1 MFLLSSKQRI
11 RFWIIYTLVFMFVL
25 TGFSR
30 AFSGESKPLV
40 NPEHASR
47 LPEMMDGKKI
57 APQLGCWFMRSEQCF
72 EPNGYRPF
80 LDTVASR
87 GAFDILC
94 ASARLDN
101 ATDPQMVEM
110 FDANTQYAEK
120 QYGVHMILD
129 LDMRMARREF
139 ARRYPNALQERL
151 QLEEK
156 PLQSSDSFTDFTFTA
171 SALTDHYT
179 GSYPYTPQASR
190 FVRVWSYEKDSSGTI
205 LKDSVCDISSFV
217 EISTSQADKIELRVP
232 TEAVS
237 TASKERGQ
245 RYLCAAVAFSFLYA
259 DVFANETIP
268 YEQSLI
274 HQYHNVRAVGA
285 WKDEWGFPPSF
296 DGVPAKNEYWYSE
309 AMRAAYA
316 NTCLVSEGVISDK
329 NLQNFGRDLID
340 DCLVMY
346 RADWQDVNERIA
358 VIDAYNRLCF
368 NRQVEIETQFY
379 QTTKDVFG
387 SDALVGVHSTWFP
400 VVGRNEF
407 KKNGLTWWAA
417 PRDYAQTDE
426 STPYYCRTSIAKK
439 TNSIWYNMYYS
450 SNPEDYVAE
459 TWSDVLAGGRV
470 NIHPIY
476 PSPEKMSNSKGFRMG
491 EILDTGVDI
500 ARRRIRMLNF
510 AADAPLYSPIA
521 VVFDHFSVM
530 NWAKPEYDQV
540 GKAIA
545 ICDALAAKGYPV
557 DLIPSSEVM
566 TPDSDGKYQWNMVKE
581 GQLAYGVQ
589 KYAAVLLIAEPSTV
603 LSNIM
608 ANRQSLTSFVSGQYT
623 ADASEILRIQD
634 TIVHF
639 LDSQNIQKQTPW
651 IQDNVWNSSIY
662 RPARKGMARLVDGTI
677 LWASAMENAGGDPI
691 LMDHE
696 TIVLH
701 DGQTQVSI
709 SVEATGLLAVRFDD
723 DGQLSMLTASD
734 LRKFSGG
741 GIEIDLMNWDSEIDV
756 ALWKDANGQW
766 RGVFQ
771 AKENTLPNALL
782 EIANNWEFLAIS
794 Q

>member
-1 MFLLSSKQRI
+1 M
-11 RFWIIYTLVFMFVL
+11 
-25 TGFSR
+25 
-30 AFSGESKPLV
+30 AFSGESMPLV

-47 LPEMMDGKKI
+47 LPEAVDGKKI
-57 APQLGCWFMRSEQCF
+57 ASQLGCWFMHSEQCF

-101 ATDPQMVEM
+101 ATAPQMVEM
-110 FDANTQYAEK
+110 FDANTRYAE
-120 QYGVHMILD
+120 QRYGVHMILD

-139 ARRYPNALQERL
+139 AKRYPHALQERL

-156 PLQSSDSFTDFTFTA
+156 PLQPVDSSTNFTFTA
-171 SALTDHYT
+171 SELTDHYT
-179 GSYPYTPQASR
+179 GDYPYTVQGAR
-190 FVRVWSYEKDSSGTI
+190 LVRVWSYQKDSNGMI
-205 LKDSVCDISSFV
+205 LKDSVRDISSSV
-217 EISTSQADKIELRVP
+217 EISISQADKIELRVP
-232 TEAVS
+232 SKAVS
-237 TASKERGQ
+237 ATSQDGDQIYICAS
-245 RYLCAAVAFSFLYA
+245 VAFSFLYA
-259 DVFANETIP
+259 DVFAPETIP
-268 YEQSLI
+268 YEQALL
-274 HQYHNVRAVGA
+274 HQYQNVQAIGA

-316 NTCLVSEGVISDK
+316 KANSTAKRVSSDGGVQDSE
-329 NLQNFGRDLID
+329 RDLID

-346 RADWQDVNERIA
+346 RADWPDANERIA
-358 VIDAYNRLCF
+358 IIDAYNRLCF
-368 NRQVEIETQFY
+368 DRHVEIETQFY
-379 QTTKDVFG
+379 RTTKEVFG

-450 SNPEDYVAE
+450 SNPDDYVAE

-476 PSPEKMSNSKGFRMG
+476 PTPEGVANSAGFRVG
-491 EILDTGVDI
+491 EVLDTGVDI
-500 ARRRIRMLNF
+500 AMRRIRMLNF
-510 AADAPLYSPIA
+510 AGDAPLYSPIA
-521 VVFDHFSVM
+521 VVFDHFGVM

-540 GKAIA
+540 GQAIA

-566 TPDSDGKYQWNMVKE
+566 TTDSDGKYQWKE
-581 GQLAYGVQ
+581 IKDGQLKYGVQ
-589 KYAAVLLIAEPSTV
+589 KYSAVLLVTEPNPA
-603 LSNIM
+603 LSNIVT
-608 ANRQSLTSFVSGQYT
+608 NRQSLTSLVLGQYT
-623 ADASEILRIQD
+623 TDTSEISRIQD
-634 TIVHF
+634 EIVQI
-639 LDSQNIQKQTPW
+639 LASQNIQTQTPW
-651 IQDNVWNSSIY
+651 SKSSVWNSSIY
-662 RPARKGMARLVDGTI
+662 RPARRGMARLIDGTI
-677 LWASAMENAGGDPI
+677 LWVSAMENAGGDPI
-691 LMDHE
+691 SMNHE
-696 TIVLH
+696 VVVSH
-701 DGQTQVSI
+701 DGQTQMSI
-709 SVEATGLLAVRFDD
+709 SAEVTGLMAIRFNS
-723 DGQLSMLTASD
+723 DGQLNMLTASN

-741 GIEIDLMNWDSEIDV
+741 GIEIDLTDWDFEMDV
-756 ALWKDANGQW
+756 ALWKDTNGQW

-771 AKENTLPNALL
+771 AKENSLPKALS
-782 EIANNWEFLAIS
+782 EITHNWRFLAMP